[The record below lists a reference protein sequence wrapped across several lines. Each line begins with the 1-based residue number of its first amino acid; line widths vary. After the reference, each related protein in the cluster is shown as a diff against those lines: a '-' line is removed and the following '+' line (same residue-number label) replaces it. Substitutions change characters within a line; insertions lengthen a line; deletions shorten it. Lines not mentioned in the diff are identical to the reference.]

1 MQDIIIELQRATG
14 VLVTGLIAIGIA
26 LASLAYYAEPAMK
39 VQDLRNQESS
49 VKW

>member
-1 MQDIIIELQRATG
+1 MELHRSTG

-26 LASLAYYAEPAMK
+26 LASLAYYAEDAVK
-39 VQDLRNQESS
+39 VQNLRQQESS

>member
-1 MQDIIIELQRATG
+1 MEFQRATG

-26 LASLAYYAEPAMK
+26 LASLTYYAEDAIK
-39 VQDLRNQESS
+39 VQDLRAQEN